1 VCRLPSAN
9 ELGRRFMKDFHD
21 TLLFTP
27 GPVNVAP
34 RVLAAGSR
42 PMIHHRTDEFHV
54 ILESVIGRMKILFGT
69 TEDVLLVH
77 SSGRGAMEGVLRNL
91 FNPGET
97 ILSVCNG
104 RFGQMFAEIG
114 EACGL
119 TVHRVFENWLEP
131 VHLDQIDEIL
141 GSNPEIRGV
150 TVVHSDTS
158 TARINPLNEIG
169 QIVRRHDRLLVV
181 DCISSLG
188 AMPIRMD
195 EWCVDAAVTAS
206 QKGLM
211 APAGIAFAAVNS
223 RAWQAAQSVLKPGLA
238 FNFKNIRKFY
248 DEKRET
254 PGSTPV
260 SLVASVKES
269 LDMVFEEGIDNV
281 FRRHARLAR
290 SIRSALSAIGL
301 AVYPENDAERSPSV
315 TLIRLPAS
323 IKPRNIKD
331 MARDRYGVLIAS
343 GLGDFQDSTIR
354 IGHLGL
360 MTVREALLI
369 VSVLELV
376 LMEIGLND
384 SPGKGLATFHRTW
397 QATEL

>member
-1 VCRLPSAN
+1 
-9 ELGRRFMKDFHD
+9 MKKFRE
-21 TLLFTP
+21 TLMFTP
-27 GPVNVAP
+27 GPVNVSP
-34 RVLAAGSR
+34 RVLSAGSR
-42 PMIHHRTDEFHV
+42 PMIHHRTDEFHA
-54 ILESVIGRMKILFGT
+54 ILESVVVRMKILFGT
-69 TEDVLLVH
+69 TSDVLLVH
-77 SSGRGAMEGVLRNL
+77 STGRGAMEGALRNL

-114 EACGL
+114 EGCNL
-119 TVHRVFENWLEP
+119 TVRRIFEDWRQP
-131 VHLDQIDEIL
+131 VRLDQIDEIL
-141 GSNPEIRGV
+141 GSHPEVRGV
-150 TVVHSDTS
+150 TVVHSETS

-169 QIVRRHDRLLVV
+169 RIVRKHERLLVV

-188 AMPIRMD
+188 AMPLHMD
-195 EWCVDAAVTAS
+195 DWRVDVAVTAS

-211 APAGIAFAAVNS
+211 VPAGIAFAAVNS
-223 RAWQAAQSVLKPGLA
+223 RAWEAADKIQKPGLA

-254 PGSTPV
+254 PGSSPV

-269 LDMVFEEGIDNV
+269 LDMIFEEGLENV
-281 FRRHARLAR
+281 FRRHALLAR

-315 TLIRLPAS
+315 TLVRVPES
-323 IKPRNIKD
+323 IKPSSIKD
-331 MARDRYGVLIAS
+331 AARDRYGVLIAS
-343 GLGDFQDSTIR
+343 GLGEFQDSTIR

-360 MTVREALLI
+360 MTIREALLI
-369 VSVLELV
+369 VSVLELI

-384 SPGKGLATFHRTW
+384 SPGKGLTAFHRSW
-397 QATEL
+397 QAAEI

>member
-1 VCRLPSAN
+1 
-9 ELGRRFMKDFHD
+9 MKKFRE
-21 TLLFTP
+21 TLMFTP
-27 GPVNVAP
+27 GPVNVSP
-34 RVLAAGSR
+34 RVLSAGSR
-42 PMIHHRTDEFHV
+42 PMIHHRTDEFHA
-54 ILESVIGRMKILFGT
+54 ILESVVVRMKILFGT
-69 TEDVLLVH
+69 TSDVLLVH
-77 SSGRGAMEGVLRNL
+77 STGRGAMEGALRNL

-114 EACGL
+114 EGCNL
-119 TVHRVFENWLEP
+119 TVRRIFEDWRQP
-131 VHLDQIDEIL
+131 VRLDQIDEIL
-141 GSNPEIRGV
+141 GSHPEVRGV
-150 TVVHSDTS
+150 TVVHSETS

-169 QIVRRHDRLLVV
+169 RIVRKHERLLVV

-188 AMPIRMD
+188 AMPLHMD
-195 EWCVDAAVTAS
+195 DWRVDVAVTAS

-211 APAGIAFAAVNS
+211 VPAGIAFAAVNS
-223 RAWQAAQSVLKPGLA
+223 RAWEAAEKIQKPGLA

-254 PGSTPV
+254 PGSSPV

-269 LDMVFEEGIDNV
+269 LDMIFEEGLENV
-281 FRRHARLAR
+281 FRRHALLAR

-315 TLIRLPAS
+315 TLVRVPES
-323 IKPRNIKD
+323 IKPSSIKD
-331 MARDRYGVLIAS
+331 AARDRYGVLIAS
-343 GLGDFQDSTIR
+343 GLGEFQDSTIR

-360 MTVREALLI
+360 MTIREALLI
-369 VSVLELV
+369 VSVLELI

-384 SPGKGLATFHRTW
+384 SPGKGLTAFHRSW
-397 QATEL
+397 QAAEI